1 MKEVIEQHGG
11 NSVAEVLSRHN
22 VKWIFTLCGGH
33 ISPILTGCNE
43 LDIRVIDVRHESTAV
58 FAADSISRL
67 SGTIGVAA
75 VTAGPGLTNT
85 ITAIKNAQMAQVP
98 VLILGGA
105 AATVL
110 KDRGS
115 LQDIDHLSVVESI
128 TKYAKTIKRV
138 QDLQPS
144 LEEAIATATSGV
156 PGPVYLEIP
165 VDLLYPES
173 LVREWY
179 GLKSG
184 GKSMPWWMT
193 RYLNWNVNRIFKDK
207 NKSFPKNTKIEA
219 TQNTS
224 LHIQR
229 ISEMVNSAEKP
240 ILLIGSQALNDP
252 TQSDNLTGA
261 VKKLNIPTFV
271 SGLARGFLSKT
282 DLPIYRHKR
291 SNALKE
297 ADLVILAGV
306 PCDFRLDYGR
316 VINHKA
322 KIISINLSRNDLYLN
337 RRPAKAILTSPG
349 SFLID
354 WSNSGK
360 NNSDS
365 KWENWHEQL
374 AIRNDKRQADIIN
387 QSNTPTEFVNP
398 MKLCLSLNEHI
409 QEGDI
414 IVADGGDFVATA
426 SYILKPRSFTGW
438 LDPGVFGT
446 LGVGAGFILGAK
458 LTNPDSVVWAI
469 YGDGA
474 FGYSLMEF
482 DTFVRHKI
490 PVIAVIGNDA
500 GWTQIARDQVDILGS
515 AVSTKL
521 APTEYHKAVEALGG
535 AGFLIYDENQI
546 DEILTRAKESA
557 QSGKPTVVNVR
568 IGKTDFRKGSLSM

>member
-1 MKEVIEQHGG
+1 LKKVIEQHGG

-110 KDRGS
+110 KDRGI

-271 SGLARGFLSKT
+271 SGLARGLLSKT
-282 DLPIYRHKR
+282 YLPIYRHKR

-349 SFLID
+349 SFLIE
-354 WSNSGK
+354 WSKTEKNGSNS
-360 NNSDS
+360 
-365 KWENWHEQL
+365 KWVNWHEQI
-374 AIRNDKRQADIIN
+374 AIRNEKRQAEIID
-387 QSNTPTEFVNP
+387 QSNNSTEFVNP
-398 MKLCLSLNEHI
+398 MKLCLSINEHI
-409 QEGDI
+409 QDGDI

-426 SYILKPRSFTGW
+426 SYILQPRSITGW

-458 LTNPDSVVWAI
+458 LTHPDSVVWAI

-490 PVIAVIGNDA
+490 PVIAIIGNDA
-500 GWTQIARDQVDILGS
+500 GWTQIARDQVDMLGS
-515 AVSTKL
+515 AISTEL

-535 AGFLIYDENQI
+535 AGYFIDNEDQI
-546 DEILTRAKESA
+546 DEILSQAKESVL
-557 QSGKPTVVNVR
+557 SGKPTVINVR

>member
-1 MKEVIEQHGG
+1 MKKVIEQHGG

-229 ISEMVNSAEKP
+229 ISEMVNSSEKP

-337 RRPAKAILTSPG
+337 RKPAKAILTSPG
-349 SFLID
+349 SFLIE
-354 WSNSGK
+354 WSKTEKNGSNS
-360 NNSDS
+360 
-365 KWENWHEQL
+365 KWVNWHEQI
-374 AIRNDKRQADIIN
+374 AIRNEKRQAEIID
-387 QSNTPTEFVNP
+387 QSNNSTEFVNP
-398 MKLCLSLNEHI
+398 MKLCLSINEHI
-409 QEGDI
+409 QDGDI

-426 SYILKPRSFTGW
+426 SYILQPRSITGW

-458 LTNPDSVVWAI
+458 LTHPDSVVWAI

-490 PVIAVIGNDA
+490 PVIAIIGNDA
-500 GWTQIARDQVDILGS
+500 GWTQIARDQVDMLGS
-515 AVSTKL
+515 AVSTEL

-535 AGFLIYDENQI
+535 AGYFIDNEDQI
-546 DEILTRAKESA
+546 DEILSQAKESVL
-557 QSGKPTVVNVR
+557 SGKPTVINVR

>member
-1 MKEVIEQHGG
+1 MKKVIEQHGG

-58 FAADSISRL
+58 FSADSISRL

-271 SGLARGFLSKT
+271 SGLARGLLSKT

-349 SFLID
+349 SFLIE
-354 WSNSGK
+354 WSKTEKNGSNS
-360 NNSDS
+360 
-365 KWENWHEQL
+365 KWVNWHEQI
-374 AIRNDKRQADIIN
+374 AIRNEKRQAEIID
-387 QSNTPTEFVNP
+387 QSNNSTEFVNP
-398 MKLCLSLNEHI
+398 MKLCLSINEHI
-409 QEGDI
+409 QDGDI

-426 SYILKPRSFTGW
+426 SYILQPRSITGW

-458 LTNPDSVVWAI
+458 LTHPDSVVWAI

-490 PVIAVIGNDA
+490 PVIAIIGNDA
-500 GWTQIARDQVDILGS
+500 GWTQIARDQVDMLGS
-515 AVSTKL
+515 AVSTEL

-535 AGFLIYDENQI
+535 AGYFIDNEDQI
-546 DEILTRAKESA
+546 DEILSQAKESVL
-557 QSGKPTVVNVR
+557 SGKPTVINVR

>member
-1 MKEVIEQHGG
+1 MKKVIEQHGG

-229 ISEMVNSAEKP
+229 ISEMVNSSEKP

-322 KIISINLSRNDLYLN
+322 IIISINLSRNDLYLN

-349 SFLID
+349 SFLIE
-354 WSNSGK
+354 WSKTEKNGSNS
-360 NNSDS
+360 
-365 KWENWHEQL
+365 KWVNWHEQI
-374 AIRNDKRQADIIN
+374 AIRNEKRQAEIID
-387 QSNTPTEFVNP
+387 QSNNSTEFVNP
-398 MKLCLSLNEHI
+398 MKLCLSINEHI
-409 QEGDI
+409 QDGDI

-426 SYILKPRSFTGW
+426 SYILQPRSITGW

-458 LTNPDSVVWAI
+458 LTHPDSVVWAI

-490 PVIAVIGNDA
+490 PVIAIIGNDA
-500 GWTQIARDQVDILGS
+500 GWTQIARDQVDMLGS
-515 AVSTKL
+515 AVSTEL

-535 AGFLIYDENQI
+535 AGYFIDNEDQI
-546 DEILTRAKESA
+546 DEILSQAKESVL
-557 QSGKPTVVNVR
+557 SGKPTVINVR

>member
-1 MKEVIEQHGG
+1 MNTSVEQHGG
-11 NSVAEVLSRHN
+11 NSVAELLHRHN

-33 ISPILTGCNE
+33 ISPILTGCNA
-43 LDIRVIDVRHESTAV
+43 LGIRVIDVRHESTAV

-67 SGTIGVAA
+67 SGIIGVAA

-138 QDLQPS
+138 KDLQPS
-144 LEEAIATATSGV
+144 LEEAISTATSGV

-179 GLKSG
+179 GLKSI

-207 NKSFPKNTKIEA
+207 NKTFPENTKIEDS
-219 TQNTS
+219 QDTS
-224 LHIQR
+224 LHIHR
-229 ISEMVNSAEKP
+229 LSEMLQSAKQP
-240 ILLIGSQALNDP
+240 VLLIGSQALINPAQHEKLAD
-252 TQSDNLTGA
+252 A
-261 VKKLNIPTFV
+261 VKNLNIPTFV
-271 SGLARGFLSKT
+271 SGMARGLLSKSY
-282 DLPIYRHKR
+282 LPIFRHERTK
-291 SNALKE
+291 ALKE

-322 KIISINLSRNDLYLN
+322 KILSINLSRNDLYLN
-337 RRPAKAILTSPG
+337 RKPTKAILTSPG
-349 SFLID
+349 TFLID

-365 KWENWHEQL
+365 KWVNWQEQL
-374 AIRNDKRQADIIN
+374 AIRNDKRQTDIID
-387 QSNTPTEFVNP
+387 QSNIATDFVNP

-409 QEGDI
+409 QGGDI

-426 SYILKPRSFTGW
+426 SYILQPRSFTGW

-458 LTNPDSVVWAI
+458 LTHPNSVVWAI

-482 DTFVRHKI
+482 DSFVRHKI
-490 PVIAVIGNDA
+490 PVIAIIGNDA
-500 GWTQIARDQVDILGS
+500 GWTQIARDQVHMLGS
-515 AVSTKL
+515 AVSTEL

-535 AGFLIYDENQI
+535 AGYFIDDENQI
-546 DEILTRAKESA
+546 DKVLTHAKESA

>member
-1 MKEVIEQHGG
+1 LKKVIEQHGG

-349 SFLID
+349 SFLIE
-354 WSNSGK
+354 WSKTEKNGSNS
-360 NNSDS
+360 
-365 KWENWHEQL
+365 KWVNWHEQI
-374 AIRNDKRQADIIN
+374 AIRNEKRQAEIID
-387 QSNTPTEFVNP
+387 QSNNSTEFVNP

-409 QEGDI
+409 QDGDI

-426 SYILKPRSFTGW
+426 SYILQPRSITGW

-458 LTNPDSVVWAI
+458 LTHPDSVVWAI

-490 PVIAVIGNDA
+490 PVIAIIGNDA
-500 GWTQIARDQVDILGS
+500 GWTQIARDQVDMLGS
-515 AVSTKL
+515 AVSTEL

-535 AGFLIYDENQI
+535 AGYFIDNEDQI
-546 DEILTRAKESA
+546 DEILSQAKESVL
-557 QSGKPTVVNVR
+557 SGKPTVINVR

>member
-1 MKEVIEQHGG
+1 MDKIIEQHGG
-11 NSVAEVLSRHN
+11 NSIAEVLHCHN

-33 ISPILTGCNE
+33 ISPILTGCEN
-43 LDIRVIDVRHESTAV
+43 LGIRVIDVRHEATAV

-67 SGTIGVAA
+67 SGTIGIAA

-138 QDLQPS
+138 RDLQPS
-144 LEEAIATATSGV
+144 LEEAISTAVSGV

-193 RYLNWNVNRIFKDK
+193 RYLNWNVNRIFKNK
-207 NKSFPKNTKIEA
+207 NNSFPKKTNIEDN
-219 TQNTS
+219 QNTS
-224 LHIQR
+224 LHILR
-229 ISEMVNSAEKP
+229 VSEMVYSAETP
-240 ILLIGSQALNDP
+240 ILLIGSQALIDP
-252 TQSDNLTGA
+252 TQHEKLTDA
-261 VKKLNIPTFV
+261 IHKLNIPTFV
-271 SGLARGFLSKT
+271 SGMARGLLSKT
-282 DLPIYRHKR
+282 DLPIFRHQRTK
-291 SNALKE
+291 ALKE
-297 ADLVILAGV
+297 ADVVILAGV

-337 RRPAKAILTSPG
+337 RRPAKAILNSPG
-349 SFLID
+349 TFLID
-354 WSNSGK
+354 WSNSEK
-360 NNSDS
+360 NNSNS
-365 KWENWHEQL
+365 KWVNWHEQL
-374 AIRNDKRQADIIN
+374 AVRNDKRQADIID
-387 QSNTPTEFVNP
+387 QSNISTEYVNP
-398 MKLCLSLNEHI
+398 IKLCSSINKHI
-409 QEGDI
+409 QDGDI

-426 SYILKPRSFTGW
+426 SYILRPRSFTGW

-458 LTNPDSVVWAI
+458 LTHPDSVVWAI

-490 PVIAVIGNDA
+490 PVIAIIGNDA
-500 GWTQIARDQVDILGS
+500 GWTQIARDQVEMLGS
-515 AVSTKL
+515 AVSTEL
-521 APTEYHKAVEALGG
+521 AHTEYHKAVEALGG
-535 AGFLIYDENQI
+535 AGYLIDDENHI
-546 DEILTRAKESA
+546 DEILTQAKDSA
-557 QSGKPTVVNVR
+557 LSGKPTVVNVR

>member
-1 MKEVIEQHGG
+1 MKKVIEQHGG

-271 SGLARGFLSKT
+271 SGLARGLLSKT

-316 VINHKA
+316 VLNHKA

-349 SFLID
+349 SFLIE
-354 WSNSGK
+354 WSKTEKNGSNS
-360 NNSDS
+360 
-365 KWENWHEQL
+365 KWVNWHEQI
-374 AIRNDKRQADIIN
+374 AIRNEKRQAEIID
-387 QSNTPTEFVNP
+387 QSNNSTEFVNP
-398 MKLCLSLNEHI
+398 MKLCLSINEHI
-409 QEGDI
+409 QDGDI

-426 SYILKPRSFTGW
+426 SYILQPRSITGW

-458 LTNPDSVVWAI
+458 LTHPDSVVWAI

-490 PVIAVIGNDA
+490 PVIAIIGNDA
-500 GWTQIARDQVDILGS
+500 GWTQIARDQVDMLGS
-515 AVSTKL
+515 AVSTEL

-535 AGFLIYDENQI
+535 AGYFIDNEDQI
-546 DEILTRAKESA
+546 DEILSQAKESVL
-557 QSGKPTVVNVR
+557 SGKPTVINVR

>member
-1 MKEVIEQHGG
+1 MKKVIEQHGG

-271 SGLARGFLSKT
+271 SGLARGLLSKT

-349 SFLID
+349 SFLIE
-354 WSNSGK
+354 WSKTEKNGSNS
-360 NNSDS
+360 
-365 KWENWHEQL
+365 KWVNWHEKI
-374 AIRNDKRQADIIN
+374 AIRNEKRQAEIID
-387 QSNTPTEFVNP
+387 QSNNSTEFVNP
-398 MKLCLSLNEHI
+398 MKLCLSINEHI
-409 QEGDI
+409 QDGDI

-426 SYILKPRSFTGW
+426 SYILQPRSITGW

-458 LTNPDSVVWAI
+458 LTHPDSVVWAI

-490 PVIAVIGNDA
+490 PVIAIIGNDA
-500 GWTQIARDQVDILGS
+500 GWTQIARDQVDMLGS
-515 AVSTKL
+515 AVSTEL

-535 AGFLIYDENQI
+535 AGYFIDNEDQI
-546 DEILTRAKESA
+546 DEILSQAKESVL
-557 QSGKPTVVNVR
+557 SGKPTVINVR

>member
-1 MKEVIEQHGG
+1 LKKVIEQHGG

-322 KIISINLSRNDLYLN
+322 IIISINLSRNDLYLN

-349 SFLID
+349 SFLIE
-354 WSNSGK
+354 WSKTEKNGSNS
-360 NNSDS
+360 
-365 KWENWHEQL
+365 KWVNWHEQI
-374 AIRNDKRQADIIN
+374 AIRNEKRQAEIID
-387 QSNTPTEFVNP
+387 QSNNSTEFVNP
-398 MKLCLSLNEHI
+398 MKLCLSINEHI
-409 QEGDI
+409 QDGDI

-426 SYILKPRSFTGW
+426 SYILQPRSITGW

-458 LTNPDSVVWAI
+458 LTHPDSVVWAI

-490 PVIAVIGNDA
+490 PVIAIIGNDA
-500 GWTQIARDQVDILGS
+500 GWTQIARDQVDMLGS
-515 AVSTKL
+515 AVSTEL

-535 AGFLIYDENQI
+535 AGYFIDNEDQI
-546 DEILTRAKESA
+546 DEILSQAKESVL
-557 QSGKPTVVNVR
+557 SGKPTVINVR

>member
-1 MKEVIEQHGG
+1 MKKVIEQHGG

-271 SGLARGFLSKT
+271 SGLARGLLSKT

-349 SFLID
+349 SFLIE
-354 WSNSGK
+354 WSKTEKNGSNS
-360 NNSDS
+360 
-365 KWENWHEQL
+365 KWVNWHEQI
-374 AIRNDKRQADIIN
+374 AIRNEKRQAEIID
-387 QSNTPTEFVNP
+387 QSNNSTDFVNP
-398 MKLCLSLNEHI
+398 MKLCLSINEHI
-409 QEGDI
+409 QDGDI

-426 SYILKPRSFTGW
+426 SYILQPRSITGW

-458 LTNPDSVVWAI
+458 LTHPDSVVWAI

-490 PVIAVIGNDA
+490 PVIAIIGNDA
-500 GWTQIARDQVDILGS
+500 GWTQIARDQVDMLGS
-515 AVSTKL
+515 AVSTEL

-535 AGFLIYDENQI
+535 AGYFIDNEDQI
-546 DEILTRAKESA
+546 DEILSQAKESVL
-557 QSGKPTVVNVR
+557 SGKPTVINVR

>member
-1 MKEVIEQHGG
+1 MNKSVEKHGG
-11 NSVAEVLSRHN
+11 NSIAEVLSRHN

-43 LDIRVIDVRHESTAV
+43 LGIRVIDVRHESTAV

-67 SGTIGVAA
+67 SGTIGVAV
-75 VTAGPGLTNT
+75 VTAGPGLTNS
-85 ITAIKNAQMAQVP
+85 ITAIKNAQMAQIP

-110 KDRGS
+110 KGRGS

-138 QDLQPS
+138 KDLKPS
-144 LEEAIATATSGV
+144 LEEAISTATSGV

-179 GLKSG
+179 GLKSS

-193 RYLNWNVNRIFKDK
+193 QYLTWNVNRIFKDK

-219 TQNTS
+219 IQNTS

-229 ISEMVNSAEKP
+229 VSKMLQSAEKP
-240 ILLIGSQALNDP
+240 VLLIGSQAMLNP
-252 TQSDNLTGA
+252 EKCENLANA
-261 VKKLNIPTFV
+261 VQILNIPTFV
-271 SGLARGFLSKT
+271 SGMARGLLSKT
-282 DLPIYRHKR
+282 NLPIFRHERTK
-291 SNALKE
+291 ALKG
-297 ADLVILAGV
+297 ADVVILAGV

-322 KIISINLSRNDLYLN
+322 KIISINLSRNDMYLN
-337 RRPAKAILTSPG
+337 RRPAKGVLISPG
-349 SFLID
+349 SFLIN
-354 WSNSGK
+354 WSNSKK
-360 NNSDS
+360 NNSNK
-365 KWENWHEQL
+365 KWGNWHEQI
-374 AIRNDKRQADIIN
+374 AIRNDKRQADIID
-387 QSNTPTEFVNP
+387 QSNISTEFVNP
-398 MKLCLSLNEHI
+398 MKLCLSINKHI

-426 SYILKPRSFTGW
+426 SYILQPCSFTGW

-458 LTNPDSVVWAI
+458 LTHPDSVVWAI

-515 AVSTKL
+515 AVSTEL

-535 AGFLIYDENQI
+535 AGYFIDNENQI
-546 DEILTRAKESA
+546 DDILIQAKKSA

>member
-1 MKEVIEQHGG
+1 MKKVIEQHGG

-349 SFLID
+349 SFLIE
-354 WSNSGK
+354 WSKTEKNGSNS
-360 NNSDS
+360 
-365 KWENWHEQL
+365 KWVNWHEQI
-374 AIRNDKRQADIIN
+374 AIRNEKRQAEIID
-387 QSNTPTEFVNP
+387 QSNNSTEFVNP
-398 MKLCLSLNEHI
+398 MKLCLSINEHI
-409 QEGDI
+409 QDGDI

-426 SYILKPRSFTGW
+426 SYILQPRSITGW

-458 LTNPDSVVWAI
+458 LTHPDSVVWAL
-469 YGDGA
+469 
-474 FGYSLMEF
+474 SLI
-482 DTFVRHKI
+482 HI
-490 PVIAVIGNDA
+490 
-500 GWTQIARDQVDILGS
+500 
-515 AVSTKL
+515 
-521 APTEYHKAVEALGG
+521 
-535 AGFLIYDENQI
+535 
-546 DEILTRAKESA
+546 
-557 QSGKPTVVNVR
+557 
-568 IGKTDFRKGSLSM
+568 